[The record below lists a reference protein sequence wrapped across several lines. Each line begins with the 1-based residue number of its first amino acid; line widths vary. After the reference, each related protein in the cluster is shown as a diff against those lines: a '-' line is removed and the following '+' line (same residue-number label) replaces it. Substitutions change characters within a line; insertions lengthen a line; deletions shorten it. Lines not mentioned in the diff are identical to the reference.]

1 MWSDT
6 LLLAERAHLLRLVA
20 WGAGSVL
27 AGSAIL
33 ALLALGAARRGAGGR
48 SPLLSHF
55 AIQTAAWGAIDL
67 ALAALAWRD
76 LAPRDVGGAT
86 RLDRLLWLNTGLD
99 VGYVA
104 VGVTLA
110 LTGWLLGRRLAPV
123 GAGLGVVLQGAALL
137 LLDVRFI
144 ETMARLTVA

>member
-6 LLLAERAHLLRLVA
+6 LLLAERAHLLRLLL

-27 AGSAIL
+27 AGSAIVAFL
-33 ALLALGAARRGAGGR
+33 AVRRVS

-67 ALAALAWRD
+67 LLAGLAWRG
-76 LAPRDVGGAT
+76 LTMRDVAGAT

-110 LTGWLLGRRLAPV
+110 VAGWVLGRRLGAV
-123 GAGLGVVLQGAALL
+123 GAGIGVVVQGIALL
-137 LLDVRFI
+137 VLDARFI
-144 ETMARLTVA
+144 GIIARLAIA